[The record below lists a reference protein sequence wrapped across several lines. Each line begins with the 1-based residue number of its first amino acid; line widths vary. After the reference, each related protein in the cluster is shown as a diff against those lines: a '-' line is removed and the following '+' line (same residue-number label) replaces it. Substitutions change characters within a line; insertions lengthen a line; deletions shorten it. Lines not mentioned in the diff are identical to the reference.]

1 MTQTDEIETGR
12 APAQS
17 GFRARW
23 LPQLLQLIKFGAVG
37 GVGVVVNFAVFNG
50 LWLTVFNP
58 STMPHGPLLATALA
72 TLVAI
77 VVNWLG
83 NRYWAFA
90 AERQENTAREGIE
103 FFLASLIGMCVP
115 LLCIGVSRY
124 MLGLHS
130 LLADNIASN
139 VVGLLLGT
147 VVRYVLYK
155 FWVYSPRRAAARSA
169 GREQQASAPV
179 SLVRESGPAQSMAPP
194 RMDDAP
200 AD

>member
-1 MTQTDEIETGR
+1 MAQTEEVTGTDR
-12 APAQS
+12 AGA
-17 GFRARW
+17 GFRVHW

-58 STMPHGPLLATALA
+58 VTMPHGPLLATLVA

-77 VVNWLG
+77 IVNWLG

-90 AERQENTAREGIE
+90 GERQQNTAREGLE
-103 FFLASLIGMCVP
+103 FFAASLLGMLVP
-115 LLCIGVSRY
+115 LMCIGVSRY
-124 MLGLHS
+124 VLGFHS

-139 VVGLLLGT
+139 VVGLVLGT

-155 FWVYSPRRAAARSA
+155 FWVYSPRRAAARSLDETSN
-169 GREQQASAPV
+169 GRRGITGQLSQI
-179 SLVRESGPAQSMAPP
+179 ESP
-194 RMDDAP
+194 P